1 MKIIVWLGLTIF
13 FGFFDDD
20 DDDAVDSSVTLC
32 LLRELAVTALPVRS
46 TGDFTMPSGNLDGRE
61 IRDG

>member
-1 MKIIVWLGLTIF
+1 MVRTNQIF
-13 FGFFDDD
+13 RLLFVADDD

>member
-1 MKIIVWLGLTIF
+1 MHGRSSN
-13 FGFFDDD
+13 DD

-32 LLRELAVTALPVRS
+32 LLWELAVTALPVRS